1 MKIEMTGAQAVSY
14 SMMQI
19 NPEVVS
25 AFPITPQTDVI
36 KEYAQYVKDGKVT
49 SEFILTESEHSAL
62 SVLVGASSAGVR
74 AMTTTSSAGLAY
86 MFEILGIASGQRLP
100 IVMNVVNRAL
110 SGPIN
115 IHCDHSDSMACRDS
129 GWIQLYS
136 ENAQE
141 AYDQTILGLKLA
153 EKMNIPVMVMQDGF
167 ICSHCFQNMEVLK
180 DTEVKK
186 FVGTFKPEYSL
197 FDFKKSVTFGPL
209 ELTDSYFETKKQLS
223 LAMDEVPK
231 EYNKISEEYYKL
243 TKRKYA
249 PVEDY
254 KAKDADYVI
263 VALNSVCGL
272 VKDCVDELRIK
283 GIKAGLLKIRMF
295 RPFPYNAIIKPLA
308 NAKWITVL
316 DRSESFGANAP
327 VYSEILSTMKA
338 KDKIVTSSIYGLGGR
353 EIMKEHIMEIFDDMI
368 KPKGKNLR
376 FINSK

>member
-1 MKIEMTGAQAVSY
+1 MKKEMTGAQAASY

-25 AFPITPQTDVI
+25 AFPITPQTDI
-36 KEYAQYVKDGKVT
+36 MKEYAQYVLDGKVT
-49 SEFILTESEHSAL
+49 SEFILMESEHSAL
-62 SVLVGASSAGVR
+62 SALVGASSAGVR
-74 AMTTTSSAGLAY
+74 AMTATSSAGLAY

-100 IVMNVVNRAL
+100 IVMNIVNRAL

-141 AYDQTILGLKLA
+141 VYDQTIIGIKLA
-153 EKMNIPVMVMQDGF
+153 EKMLIPLMVMQDGF
-167 ICSHCFQNMEVLK
+167 ICSHCFQNLDILK
-180 DTEVKK
+180 DSEVKK
-186 FVGTFKPEYSL
+186 FIGKFTPKYSL
-197 FDFKKSVTFGPL
+197 LDFKKSVTMGPL

-223 LAMDEVPK
+223 LAMDEVITEYTKIAK
-231 EYNKISEEYYKL
+231 EYYELS
-243 TKRKYA
+243 KRNYA

-254 KAKDADYVI
+254 KASDADYVI

-272 VKDCVDELRIK
+272 VKDCVDELRSQ

-295 RPFPYNAIIKPLA
+295 RPFPYKKIIKPLL
-308 NAKWITVL
+308 NAKFITVL

-327 VYSEILSTMKA
+327 LYSEILSTMKT
-338 KDKIVTSSIYGLGGR
+338 KTVFSSIYGLGGR
-353 EIMKEHIMEIFDDMI
+353 EILKEHIIEIFKDMMN
-368 KPKGKNLR
+368 PKGKNLR